1 MGKVLLKPLHL
12 LQQEQ
17 HGVSG
22 DTALLSSSSTILVLW
37 LPHADNPTAR
47 SQKQVGAQDGDKED
61 IQMQPANNR
70 VLALGW
76 ARLQEFKQ
84 VDMLVHNRQLAHAEC
99 HAMNSGDLVH
109 LLQLALVPCQYVI
122 SDMYMCSGQ
131 ASAAVYKPALVT

>member
-1 MGKVLLKPLHL
+1 MGKVLPKPLHL

-22 DTALLSSSSTILVLW
+22 ATALLSSSSTILVLW
-37 LPHADNPTAR
+37 LPHADPTTA
-47 SQKQVGAQDGDKED
+47 GAQDGDRED

-84 VDMLVHNRQLAHAEC
+84 VGMRAHTDCLHTLTAC
-99 HAMNSGDLVH
+99 TH
-109 LLQLALVPCQYVI
+109 
-122 SDMYMCSGQ
+122 
-131 ASAAVYKPALVT
+131 